1 MSSAVRHFYKF
12 GGFQLDT
19 AEHLLYRQNGEVVP
33 LKPKVVET
41 LELLVRERGHLI
53 GKNELMQK
61 LWPDAI
67 VEESNLSQNIY
78 LLRKALGADA
88 GGRNYIENVPK
99 RGYRFTVE
107 VEEVIIEKSKSVG
120 TALEES
126 EKKED
131 GGGITERPAENRA
144 AAPSVWEGP
153 TPARLGW
160 PRTSLLLL
168 VLALLGGVLIF
179 SIMRFAH
186 RAGQDGGRKVA
197 LPFQNV
203 RLKRITESGDISD
216 ATISPDGK
224 QVAYSTN
231 KNGIWILNLATGSR
245 LQLLPESELE
255 GRAGLSFSRDGDHLY
270 FHSDVKGKKAQL
282 MRVPVLGGPPHKL
295 IEDFWTA
302 VAISPD
308 EKQFAFM
315 RQYTQEGEE
324 ALIISDGS
332 RERVVAKR
340 KIPDYFALWGETV
353 AWSPDGQR
361 LACIESLQ
369 HNNAAVVSVVIVNA
383 ADGAQVRLPNQGR
396 NWNNLDDVTWLPQGN
411 GLIVVARED
420 FSSTF
425 QVWRV
430 SYPDGAWSKVTNDLN
445 DYAKV
450 SVSFDGS
457 RLVTTQRSDFSNLWL
472 LAQGDL
478 RRARQITFGNGH
490 TDGRSGLSWTSDGHV
505 VFASN
510 ASGSPE
516 IWIMDADG
524 TNLKQLTYGSEASTQ
539 PFVSPDGHYV
549 VFKSYRDN
557 KPHIW
562 RMDIDGTNP
571 VQLTDGVGEE
581 WPVVTPDGHNVIYTS
596 LSTPF
601 STVWSIPVAGGAP
614 TQLTDRFATWFANV
628 SPDGKLLAADCY
640 NAESQSPW
648 QLGIF
653 PITGGQPVTSFP
665 NTTYRGLP
673 RWTPDSQ
680 SVVYMDNSNASV
692 WKQPIHG
699 GAPVKVI
706 SLMPDERIYNFA
718 FSPNNTQLVIARGRQ
733 QSDAL
738 LIEDINSHIRLEAK
752 RNALEE
758 LSGRGNVMNNDMKS
772 GPKQPP
778 SSQVVENIGRRV
790 GI

>member
-12 GGFQLDT
+12 GGFQLDA
-19 AEHLLYRQNGEVVP
+19 AEHLLYRQDGEVVP

-53 GKNELMQK
+53 GKNELMER
-61 LWPDAI
+61 LWPDAV

-107 VEEVIIEKSKSVG
+107 VEEIIIEKSASAG

-131 GGGITERPAENRA
+131 GGGITEQPAENRA

-168 VLALLGGVLIF
+168 VLALLGGGLIF
-179 SIMRFAH
+179 SLIRFAH
-186 RAGQDGGRKVA
+186 RPGRDGERQVA
-197 LPFQNV
+197 LPFQNI

-231 KNGIWILNLATGSR
+231 KNSIWMLNLATGSR
-245 LQLLPESELE
+245 LQLLAESETE
-255 GRAGLSFSRDGDHLY
+255 GRAGLSFSHDSNRLY
-270 FHSDVKGKKAQL
+270 FYSDVKGEKAQL
-282 MRVPVLGGPPHKL
+282 MRVPVLGGPAQKL

-302 VAISPD
+302 VAIAPD

-315 RQYTQEGEE
+315 RQYTQQGEQ

-340 KIPDYFALWGETV
+340 KIPDYFGLWGETV
-353 AWSPDGQR
+353 AWSPDGRR
-361 LACIESLQ
+361 LACIEALQ
-369 HNNAAVVSVVIVNA
+369 HGNASVISVVIVNA

-396 NWNNLDDVTWLPQGN
+396 NWNYLDDVTWLPQGN
-411 GLIVVARED
+411 GLLVVARED

-425 QVWRV
+425 QIWRV
-430 SYPDGAWSKVTNDLN
+430 AFPEGAWSKVTNDLN

-450 SVSFDGS
+450 SVSADGS
-457 RLVTTQRSDFSNLWL
+457 RLLTTQRSDFSNLWL

-490 TDGRSGLSWTSDGHV
+490 TDGRGGLSWTPDGQL

-516 IWIMDADG
+516 IWIVDADG
-524 TNLKQLTYGSEASTQ
+524 KNLKQLTYGSEASTQ
-539 PFVSPDGHYV
+539 PFVTPDGRYV

-562 RMDIDGTNP
+562 RMEIDGTNP

-581 WPVVTPDGHNVIYTS
+581 WPVLTPDGRNVIYTS

-601 STVWSIPVAGGAP
+601 STLWSVPVAGGAP
-614 TQLTDRFATWFANV
+614 RQLTDRFATWFANV
-628 SPDGKLLAADCY
+628 SPDGKLLAANCY

-648 QLGIF
+648 QLSIF
-653 PITGGQPVTSFP
+653 PITDGQPVTSFP
-665 NTTYRGLP
+665 NTTCRGLP

-680 SVVYMDNSNASV
+680 AVVYMDNANASI
-692 WKQPIHG
+692 WRQPLHG
-699 GAPVKVI
+699 GAPVKMI
-706 SLMPDERIYNFA
+706 SLMPKERIYNFA
-718 FSPNNTQLVIARGRQ
+718 FSPDNTQLVIARGRP

-738 LIEDINSHIRLEAK
+738 LIEDIK
-752 RNALEE
+752 
-758 LSGRGNVMNNDMKS
+758 
-772 GPKQPP
+772 
-778 SSQVVENIGRRV
+778 
-790 GI
+790 